1 MNVLSTFDGISC
13 GMVALERAGIPVER
27 YVAYEIEPKAIEISK
42 KNYPQIEQKG
52 DVITADFA
60 QYEGFD
66 LLIGGSPCQD
76 LSIYKEGKKEKAQ
89 GLSGEKSSLFYHYV
103 RALKEVK
110 PKYFMLE
117 NVAKEMLRIRKLT
130 PKECFRLM
138 GFEDSDFEKAE
149 AVNSN
154 TQLYKQAGNSIVV
167 PVVERIIESLF
178 DCSALERKKE
188 RKNEYVE
195 VKN

>member
-13 GMVALERAGIPVER
+13 GKVALERAGIKNDK
-27 YVAYEIEPKAIEISK
+27 YFAYEIEPKAIEISK

-117 NVAKEMLRIRKLT
+117 NVASMKQEWADIISEELGVEPITFAQGDSITKSSTVLIIQEGKE
-130 PKECFRLM
+130 
-138 GFEDSDFEKAE
+138 
-149 AVNSN
+149 
-154 TQLYKQAGNSIVV
+154 
-167 PVVERIIESLF
+167 ER
-178 DCSALERKKE
+178 
-188 RKNEYVE
+188 
-195 VKN
+195 